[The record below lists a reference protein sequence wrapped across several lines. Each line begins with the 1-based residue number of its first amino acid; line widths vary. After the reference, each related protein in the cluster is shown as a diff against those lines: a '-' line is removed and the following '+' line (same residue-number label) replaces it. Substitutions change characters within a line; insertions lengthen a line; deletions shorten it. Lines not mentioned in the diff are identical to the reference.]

1 MSTSETTTPV
11 TVVCGPDRDPALL
24 IARRLRGDA
33 PTHVLLEH
41 DLTQVDLGLVGR
53 ASERGGGRYEAG
65 VVELA
70 HGCVSC
76 TMREDML
83 PALVALA
90 GSGTVEHV
98 VLLLPDVVEAAGFL
112 EAFHGLLLPGT
123 DPGSGASETASA
135 HCHVDAVVAVV
146 RAADLV
152 QTVMAGQT
160 LAELGRTAADADDRC
175 LGELVIRQVETADV
189 VVLFD
194 ASATERGLARLLNP
208 TARVIGPDEPVP
220 TGMFDL
226 DRTLDRADPSIVPAG
241 ADIRRDGDAWT
252 VVWRARGPLHPV
264 RLHEALDP
272 LVDMSLRSRGTVW
285 LAGHPDALVGW
296 EAAGPRLSL
305 GHVGSWL
312 DGQDP
317 CAWDHADPNRR
328 VRAQLDWDAA
338 FGDRYQEVAV
348 TGVGD
353 LPDVTALLDE
363 CLVTDAE
370 LRTGLLAGPLPSDP
384 FADVFAHAHSQET

>member
-1 MSTSETTTPV
+1 MSTPATTTPV
-11 TVVCGPDRDPALL
+11 TVVCGPDREPALM
-24 IARRLRGDA
+24 IARRLRGDS
-33 PTHVLLEH
+33 PTRVLLEH

-53 ASERGGGRYEAG
+53 SSERGGGRYEAD
-65 VVELA
+65 VIELA

-90 GSGTVEHV
+90 GSGSVEHV

-112 EAFHGLLLPGT
+112 EAFHGLALPGPT
-123 DPGSGASETASA
+123 GGPDDHTAA
-135 HCHVDAVVAVV
+135 EHCHVDAVVAVV
-146 RAADLV
+146 RAPALV
-152 QTVMAGQT
+152 PSVVDGST

-175 LGELVIRQVETADV
+175 LGELVVRQVETADV
-189 VVLFD
+189 VVLLD
-194 ASATERGLARLLNP
+194 SSATERGLVQLLNP
-208 TARVIGPDEPVP
+208 TARVLGPDDQVP

-241 ADIRRDGDAWT
+241 ADVRRDADAWT
-252 VVWRARGPLHPV
+252 VVWRARRPLHPV

-296 EAAGPRLSL
+296 EAVGPRLSL

-312 DGQDP
+312 DGDDP
-317 CAWDHADPNRR
+317 CAWDHADPHRR

-353 LPDVTALLDE
+353 LPDVLRLLDG

-370 LRTGLLAGPLPSDP
+370 LRSGLFAAPLSTDP
-384 FADVFAHAHSQET
+384 FADVFAHPHAQEA